1 MDEMEAAKFIK
12 SLTWSDASYALNE
25 FLDKF
30 GVPNLVCCSQEGGH
44 YGMNDAC
51 TFDNNQVLM
60 LHALRTKHNLMAEDS
75 DGRPISIPL
84 KCENNLLL
92 CPLSTYCKYDP
103 IYVSQMSHVY
113 PDIKY
118 FRVLENHWNERM
130 KYLKPESIL
139 EIEHIDS
146 RNFTVKFR
154 DIDQPLPF
162 NCRVVF
168 EPLLDYCEYTLKS
181 AVSFSG
187 LPAKVNNE

>member
-30 GVPNLVCCSQEGGH
+30 GVPNLVCCSQDGGH

-92 CPLSTYCKYDP
+92 CPLSTYCKYDL

-146 RNFTVKFR
+146 RNYTVKFR
-154 DIDQPLPF
+154 DIDQPLPL